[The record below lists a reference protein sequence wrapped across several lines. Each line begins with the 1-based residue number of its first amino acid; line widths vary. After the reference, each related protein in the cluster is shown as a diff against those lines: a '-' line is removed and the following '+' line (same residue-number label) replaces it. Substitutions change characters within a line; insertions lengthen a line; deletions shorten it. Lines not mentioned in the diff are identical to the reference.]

1 MKDKLK
7 PCPFCGRKDVYIS
20 FFDRDNG
27 ERIWILNNYCPPDDE
42 LSIVINVYG
51 NSKEEVIE
59 RWNRRVED
67 ER

>member
-27 ERIWILNNYCPPDDE
+27 ERSWILNNYCPPDDE
-42 LSIVINVYG
+42 LSIVINVEQEG
-51 NSKEEVIE
+51 
-59 RWNRRVED
+59 RR
-67 ER
+67 